1 MKINPKAT
9 YRLGVMRSD
18 SHPQDPDPRLVN
30 PQTVSGM
37 QLTNAGIFEWEHFFM
52 QNPLNIQ
59 KKGTIEVFSVGARGD
74 LKHTYSGSF
83 FSQPGFSPYDQQGAA
98 MHNGYGQPMPIGM
111 SGLSNQLPG
120 RGVMPGMMP
129 NQTEAMQTVFSNANI
144 QMEKMEE
151 RHRDEIERMKIQLQS
166 LQDALRAEYDKN
178 SDLRA
183 ELKVEHA
190 GRIKAEQDAEK
201 IKFEYEVK
209 ERESKRAD
217 EDSVKMAKEYVDTQK
232 KQSNALNDG
241 SMDKIA
247 GLISSALQLV
257 QGTSPNVMQPSIPP
271 QQHGMADANKAP
283 QAPPNVHPMSGQHP
297 VSAQRPPQAPPPH
310 AANLHYQ

>member
-37 QLTNAGIFEWEHFFM
+37 QLANAGIFEWEHFFM

-74 LKHTYSGSF
+74 LKHVYSGSF
-83 FSQPGFSPYDQQGAA
+83 FSQNGFSSFDQQGGT
-98 MHNGYGQPMPIGM
+98 MHNAYGQPMPISM
-111 SGLSNQLPG
+111 SGLGNQIPG
-120 RGVMPGMMP
+120 RGMTHGMMP
-129 NQTEAMQTVFSNANI
+129 NQTESMQVVFTNAQI

-151 RHRDEIERMKIQLQS
+151 RHRDEIERMKIQLQTM
-166 LQDALRAEYDKN
+166 QDALRAEYDKN

-183 ELKVEHA
+183 ELKLEHEGRIKA
-190 GRIKAEQDAEK
+190 EQEAAKTKYEYEVKEEARIKAEQDA
-201 IKFEYEVK
+201 
-209 ERESKRAD
+209 
-217 EDSVKMAKEYVDTQK
+217 VKMAKDYVDTQK

-271 QQHGMADANKAP
+271 QQHGMADANKTP
-283 QAPPNVHPMSGQHP
+283 SNVHPMNGQ
-297 VSAQRPPQAPPPH
+297 QRPPQAPTTVP